1 MRRCER
7 EAWPISKRTALFRG
21 AIKFA
26 GLYFA
31 VVALGAINASPNET
45 ALLDHF
51 YHQFKD
57 PDKTLPPET
66 RFSALDFAKFYFDIA
81 KQALG
86 DLFESSC
93 LETAQA
99 LFLMVCLC
107 EMQLK
112 FVLLRV
118 DFRVFSVRIRCSRI
132 VAICIVEW
140 LCEQR
145 RLLGWLL
152 VCLLYPWV

>member
-21 AIKFA
+21 AIKFS

-51 YHQFKD
+51 CHQSED
-57 PDKTLPPET
+57 PEKTLPPET

-99 LFLMVCLC
+99 LFLMVCFPGTKCGLC
-107 EMQLK
+107 L
-112 FVLLRV
+112 
-118 DFRVFSVRIRCSRI
+118 
-132 VAICIVEW
+132 W
-140 LCEQR
+140 
-145 RLLGWLL
+145 
-152 VCLLYPWV
+152 Y